1 MRFDQRHRSTKVK
14 EHRTSEVRRDKII
27 ETRMKVAQVLHMN
40 GGVGHASYA
49 NNSLVQVYLYIQL
62 KIMLPVFIYPIKK

>member
-1 MRFDQRHRSTKVK
+1 
-14 EHRTSEVRRDKII
+14 
-27 ETRMKVAQVLHMN
+27 MKVAQVLHMN